1 MLCLIPGPLHPLGL
15 GEHPVATAPLLRA
28 PCPPQYEAVMDRVQ
42 KSKLSL
48 YKKAMDVSV
57 RVLGLEAWGTYGADP
72 RSPELGPWDGASL

>member
-1 MLCLIPGPLHPLGL
+1 
-15 GEHPVATAPLLRA
+15 
-28 PCPPQYEAVMDRVQ
+28 MDRVQ

-72 RSPELGPWDGASL
+72 RSPELGLWDGASL